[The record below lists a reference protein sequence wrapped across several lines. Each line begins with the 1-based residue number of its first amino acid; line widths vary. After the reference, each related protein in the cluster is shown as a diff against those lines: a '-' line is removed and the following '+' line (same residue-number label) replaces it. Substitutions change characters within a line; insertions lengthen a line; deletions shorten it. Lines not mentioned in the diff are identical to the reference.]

1 MSRARGRNRKYR
13 VMVLGLA
20 GAAVVAGG
28 VAVTGAFAGQE
39 GAAPDGRQAA
49 AQGISCPSTDG
60 RLPEIPA
67 QARAEVDREL
77 AGLERQIAEANER
90 LARSQGEGGPDFVRN
105 AILGPLEDKRTAALN
120 RIETAVGR
128 VAEKPEGLEALAPCG
143 LSAAGAGEQD
153 GAGDGGGQEAPPGG
167 EENGAG
173 APEEGASGAAAASVD
188 CPDVRSQLPDAV
200 PAGAQS
206 QIDRELA
213 GLEQQIAEAN
223 ERLIRSRGEGGPDFV
238 RNAILGPLEDKRGA
252 VLDRIGQAI
261 DREGGERP
269 QGLAALGAC
278 GLNETP

>member
-39 GAAPDGRQAA
+39 GTAPDGQAA
-49 AQGISCPSTDG
+49 AQVISCPSTDG

-77 AGLERQIAEANER
+77 AGLEQQIAEANSR

-143 LSAAGAGEQD
+143 LSAGAGEQ
-153 GAGDGGGQEAPPGG
+153 GGDGGDQEAPPGG

-173 APEEGASGAAAASVD
+173 APEEGASGAGAASVD
-188 CPDVRSQLPDAV
+188 CPDVRSQLPDAI

-206 QIDRELA
+206 QIARELA

-223 ERLIRSRGEGGPDFV
+223 ERLIRSQGEGGPDFV

-269 QGLAALGAC
+269 QGLEALGTC
-278 GLNETP
+278 GLNEAP